1 VTSGLCIRLLHLR
14 LTRLGVITNS
24 CTNSN
29 VACCVHVAYI
39 RRMDL
44 ISNSSGSALAAEL
57 PAGRSDVA
65 SRAPTTR
72 SRVTN
77 GRQLL
82 AGIDG
87 RSAEARRY
95 RDIVMSFADDLG
107 GAVGLTEAQ
116 RALVFQAASLVVQS
130 EAMASA
136 AIRGELVDAEQT
148 TRVANT
154 LSRVVSRLEKMRLQR
169 RARASSFSVADYLEL
184 KARRAADVEEAVG

>member
-1 VTSGLCIRLLHLR
+1 MTSGQRIRLLHLR
-14 LTRLGVITNS
+14 LKKFSLVANS
-24 CTNSN
+24 CTNYN
-29 VACCVHVAYI
+29 VACRAHVAYI

-44 ISNSSGSALAAEL
+44 ISITSGSALAAEL

-72 SRVTN
+72 SRITN
-77 GRQLL
+77 GKQML

-87 RSAEARRY
+87 RSATARRY
-95 RDIVMSFADDLG
+95 RDLVMSFADDLG

-169 RARASSFSVADYLEL
+169 RARASSFSVATLS
-184 KARRAADVEEAVG
+184 